1 MAFKM
6 RGYSYPGRSPMK
18 QNNLELEGDEKPK
31 EPKANMSA
39 VTVTPEMEKK
49 RKGSGKNL
57 LTGGLTPTLVQLAAL
72 KGSMKNLRKIKGNIH
87 KNK

>member
-1 MAFKM
+1 
-6 RGYSYPGRSPMK
+6 
-18 QNNLELEGDEKPK
+18 K
-31 EPKANMSA
+31 EPKANMPE

-57 LTGGLTPTLVQLAAL
+57 LTGGVTPTLVQLGAL
-72 KGSMKNLRKIKGNIH
+72 RGKNLRKIKGNIH